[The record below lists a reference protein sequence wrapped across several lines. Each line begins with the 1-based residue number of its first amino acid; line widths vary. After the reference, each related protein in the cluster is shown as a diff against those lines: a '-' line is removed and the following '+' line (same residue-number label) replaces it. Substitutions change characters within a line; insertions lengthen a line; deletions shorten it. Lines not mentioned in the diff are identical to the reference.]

1 MIKFTFKLLNTKQK
15 INFFLL
21 LILAVFVACLELL
34 GIFSIF
40 PFLSVIENPKIIKE
54 NIYLLKVFNFFNFKN
69 EQAFIQ
75 FLGICVILLFL
86 IRGIFSI
93 SLTAL
98 KMVFTRFFHKDLTFR
113 LFQHY
118 LNLEY
123 LEFKKK
129 KKSSSSEVLVNETL
143 YVSNSITD
151 LVTFITEL
159 ILIILIFTALMVIDW
174 KITLFS
180 ISVLA
185 FLGVF
190 TIPITKSL
198 SKVGIERAETQLKI
212 FDTISETMNVF
223 KGIKILSAIQL
234 FKDRLTSNLKTFA
247 KNQIYHG
254 VLGEIPRYFIEIT
267 AVSFIMVSILILYD
281 DGNNTS
287 WVPVISTLAISFY
300 RLLPSINRLINSY
313 NQLKYNKRAS
323 NLILEEFK
331 GKIEVE
337 STESI
342 PFENQIVF
350 KDISLSYG
358 SKKIL
363 DKVNL
368 KINRGEKIALVGPS
382 GSGKTTFLDIFMG
395 LIKPDNGDILVDNR
409 PLNSSKVKSWRSKV
423 GYLPQENYLL
433 NASIEE
439 NILFGRKKD
448 NLKLENAIKLSFLDK
463 DSFFEVESKN
473 TIGDSGNKL
482 SGGQKQRLM
491 IARLA
496 YGEPDILILD
506 EPTSALDSENEEKI
520 MNEVFNSFKN
530 KTILVVSHRD
540 KAINGCERSIKIC
553 DGKVKEINE

>member
-1 MIKFTFKLLNTKQK
+1 MIKFTFKLLNAKQK

>member
-1 MIKFTFKLLNTKQK
+1 MIKFTFKLLNARQK
-15 INFFLL
+15 INFFFL

-40 PFLSVIENPKIIKE
+40 PFLTVIEDPKIIKE
-54 NIYLLKVFNFFNFKN
+54 NIYLLRVFNFFNFKN
-69 EQAFIQ
+69 EQDFIQ
-75 FLGICVILLFL
+75 FLGICVIFLFL

-129 KKSSSSEVLVNETL
+129 KISSSSEVLVNETL

-159 ILIILIFTALMVIDW
+159 ILIILIFTALMIIDW

-180 ISVLA
+180 ISVIA

-198 SKVGIERAETQLKI
+198 SKIGIERAETQLKI

-234 FKDRLTSNLKTFA
+234 FKDRLTKNLKIFA

-267 AVSFIMVSILILYD
+267 AVIFIMVSILILYD

-331 GKIEVE
+331 GKTEVE

-342 PFENQIVF
+342 PFENEIVF
-350 KDISLSYG
+350 KDISISYE

-363 DKVNL
+363 DNVNL
-368 KINRGEKIALVGPS
+368 KIKRGEKIALVGPS

-395 LIKPDNGDILVDNR
+395 LIKPDNGDILVDNN
-409 PLNSSKVKSWRSKV
+409 PLSSSTIKSWRSKV

-433 NASIEE
+433 NASVEE

-448 NLKLENAIKLSFLDK
+448 NSKLENAIKLSFLDK

-473 TIGDSGNKL
+473 IIGDSGNKL

-540 KAINGCERSIKIC
+540 KAIDGCERSVKIY
-553 DGKVKEINE
+553 DGKIKEING

>member
-1 MIKFTFKLLNTKQK
+1 MIKFTFKLLNAKQK

-409 PLNSSKVKSWRSKV
+409 PLNSSKIKSWRSKV

>member
-395 LIKPDNGDILVDNR
+395 LIKPDNGDILVDNS
-409 PLNSSKVKSWRSKV
+409 PLNSSKIKSWRSKV

>member
-151 LVTFITEL
+151 LVTFVTEL

-439 NILFGRKKD
+439 NILFGRK
-448 NLKLENAIKLSFLDK
+448 
-463 DSFFEVESKN
+463 
-473 TIGDSGNKL
+473 
-482 SGGQKQRLM
+482 
-491 IARLA
+491 
-496 YGEPDILILD
+496 
-506 EPTSALDSENEEKI
+506 
-520 MNEVFNSFKN
+520 
-530 KTILVVSHRD
+530 
-540 KAINGCERSIKIC
+540 
-553 DGKVKEINE
+553 

>member
-40 PFLSVIENPKIIKE
+40 PFLTVIENPKIIKE
-54 NIYLLKVFNFFNFKN
+54 NIYLLRVFNFFNFKN

-409 PLNSSKVKSWRSKV
+409 PLNSSKIKSWRSKV

>member
-368 KINRGEKIALVGPS
+368 KIKRGEKIALVGPS

>member
-337 STESI
+337 STKSI

>member
-1 MIKFTFKLLNTKQK
+1 MIKFTFKLLNAKQK

-151 LVTFITEL
+151 LVTFVTEL

-368 KINRGEKIALVGPS
+368 KIKRGEKIALVGPS

>member
-1 MIKFTFKLLNTKQK
+1 MIKFTFKLLNAKQK
-15 INFFLL
+15 LNFFLL

-40 PFLSVIENPKIIKE
+40 PFLTVIENPKIIKE
-54 NIYLLKVFNFFNFKN
+54 NIYLLRVFNFFNFKN

-159 ILIILIFTALMVIDW
+159 ILIILIFTALMIIDW

>member
-409 PLNSSKVKSWRSKV
+409 PLNSSKIKSWRSKV

>member
-1 MIKFTFKLLNTKQK
+1 MIKFTFKLLNAKQK

-40 PFLSVIENPKIIKE
+40 PFLSFIENPKIIKE

-395 LIKPDNGDILVDNR
+395 LIKPDNGDILVDNS
-409 PLNSSKVKSWRSKV
+409 PLNSSKIKSWRSKV

>member
-1 MIKFTFKLLNTKQK
+1 MIKFTFKLLNAKQK
-15 INFFLL
+15 LNFFLL